1 MDLDEARDVVRAQSH
16 AVLATSRR
24 DGRPQMSPVGVAV
37 DDDGR
42 LLVSTRETAVKTR
55 NVRRDPRVWLC
66 VLPDQFYGRWIQ
78 VEGRAEIVPLPEAMD
93 LLEDYYRRL
102 SGEHPDWD
110 DYRRAMRDEHR
121 VVLRITVEGAGPD
134 RAG

>member
-1 MDLDEARDVVRAQSH
+1 MDLDEAREVVRAQSH

-37 DDDGR
+37 DDEGR

-66 VLPDQFYGRWIQ
+66 VLPDAFYGRWVQ
-78 VEGRAEIVPLPEAMD
+78 VEGRAEIVALPEAMD

-121 VVLRITVEGAGPD
+121 VILRITVEAAGPD